1 MGSHCVSVKNFSGG
15 TVELNALLD
24 VRIAMPEHAG
34 GSSESKDIAEVE
46 LDGCQTGA
54 DVHARIDEARQ
65 S

>member
-1 MGSHCVSVKNFSGG
+1 MSVKTFSGC

-24 VRIAMPEHAG
+24 VRIVMPEHAD

-54 DVHARIDEARQ
+54 DVHADIDEARQ
-65 S
+65 TP